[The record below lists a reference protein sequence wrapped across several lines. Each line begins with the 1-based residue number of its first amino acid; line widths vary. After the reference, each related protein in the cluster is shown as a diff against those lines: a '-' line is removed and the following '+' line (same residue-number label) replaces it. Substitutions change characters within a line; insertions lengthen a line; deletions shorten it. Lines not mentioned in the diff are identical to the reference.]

1 MSLQCL
7 EVVAKL
13 LKGVINVTCAT
24 FYFSDILTRPLN
36 RILKKKKKTYP
47 ACHKAVLLEVST
59 FPGFPAGFVFPFDFL
74 TGLRL

>member
-13 LKGVINVTCAT
+13 LKGVINVTCTT

-36 RILKKKKKTYP
+36 RILKKKKTYP
-47 ACHKAVLLEVST
+47 ARQKAVLLEVST

-74 TGLRL
+74 TGLKL

>member
-1 MSLQCL
+1 MYLTDDKLMSLQCL

-36 RILKKKKKTYP
+36 RILNKTYP
-47 ACHKAVLLEVST
+47 ARQKAVLLEVST
-59 FPGFPAGFVFPFDFL
+59 FPGFPAGFVFLL
-74 TGLRL
+74 TF